1 MVDRFKRFD
10 GDANLFSDDT
20 NDADR
25 FVLLRELGGYDAESV
40 FLVSSIPT
48 NIQKKITCGTGSES
62 IVLIDEFGVEVCVSG
77 TQEYI
82 NSFFSIQPKHTV
94 EHQEG
99 VELLKEYVP
108 LPGPPGVQ
116 GEQGYAGSDGLPGQD
131 GKDGIDG
138 TQGLIGEQGPIGVQG
153 PQGITGPDGQI
164 GEPGQDG
171 TDGTDGIDGQ
181 DGLPGHDG
189 SQGQPGQD
197 GQPGEPGQDGIDGLP
212 GKDGI
217 DGKDGQDGLAGDPG
231 PIGLQGPTGLIGPD
245 GLPGRDGKDG
255 QDGMPGP
262 MGTPGP
268 SGTTGMRGATGDV
281 GVASATYPLRFNEDG
296 TLSMDKKFLEQLSK
310 SGGKITMQGGGGNLT
325 GVLSENKSVLKDA
338 RHLNFTGSGVTVT
351 KSARGKVDIS
361 IPHSEADVDGVGITF
376 SDGKISIN
384 HFHSRTSPSV
394 INSGFTARS
403 SDFVVGLQVN
413 AGDGLRVLSDEV
425 EIDLANEAGGLF
437 FESGKLK
444 LLVPKLGGIVHD
456 TDPTSLT
463 YGGIIL
469 DQIDGGEF

>member
-1 MVDRFKRFD
+1 MVDRFKSFD

-40 FLVSSIPT
+40 FLVSSRPT

-94 EHQEG
+94 EQQED

-181 DGLPGHDG
+181 DGPPGHDG
-189 SQGQPGQD
+189 AQGQPGQD

-217 DGKDGQDGLAGDPG
+217 DGKDGQDGTDGDVGPIGIQGLPG
-231 PIGLQGPTGLIGPD
+231 PIGHD
-245 GLPGRDGKDG
+245 GLPGIDG

-268 SGTTGMRGATGDV
+268 SGLTGPRGATGDV
-281 GVASATYPLRFNEDG
+281 GVASATYPLRFNKDG
-296 TLSMDKKFLEQLSK
+296 SLSMDKKFIEQLSK

-325 GVLSENKSVLKDA
+325 GVLAENKSVLKDA
-338 RHLNFTGSGVTVT
+338 RHLNFTGAGVTVSKT
-351 KSARGKVDIS
+351 GRGKVDIS
-361 IPHSEADVDGVGITF
+361 IPHSEADVDGIGLTY
-376 SDGKISIN
+376 SDGTISIN
-384 HFHSRTSPSV
+384 GFHARSQPHI
-394 INSGFTARS
+394 INSGLI
-403 SDFVVGLQVN
+403 GLTSAATV
-413 AGDGLRVLSDEV
+413 GLRVNTGNGLSLGDDIV
-425 EIDLANEAGGLF
+425 KVVLDSDGGLGF
-437 FESGKLK
+437 NDNGEIKIQGTKAFAIPSTWEL
-444 LLVPKLGGIVHD
+444 
-456 TDPTSLT
+456 
-463 YGGIIL
+463 
-469 DQIDGGEF
+469 DGGEF